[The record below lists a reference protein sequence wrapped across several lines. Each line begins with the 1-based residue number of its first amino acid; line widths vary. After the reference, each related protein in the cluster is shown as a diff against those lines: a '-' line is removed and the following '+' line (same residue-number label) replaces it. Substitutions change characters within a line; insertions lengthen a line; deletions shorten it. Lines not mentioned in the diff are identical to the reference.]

1 MAEAEKKP
9 SCLWTCG
16 LVYGLLG
23 LAPGKQGES
32 RLELFKDMWLCCY
45 AVMDRYSAVMGEAG
59 GAAPGKLESGPK
71 IEQTG
76 EAYLIRKL

>member
-1 MAEAEKKP
+1 
-9 SCLWTCG
+9 
-16 LVYGLLG
+16 
-23 LAPGKQGES
+23 
-32 RLELFKDMWLCCY
+32 MWLCCY